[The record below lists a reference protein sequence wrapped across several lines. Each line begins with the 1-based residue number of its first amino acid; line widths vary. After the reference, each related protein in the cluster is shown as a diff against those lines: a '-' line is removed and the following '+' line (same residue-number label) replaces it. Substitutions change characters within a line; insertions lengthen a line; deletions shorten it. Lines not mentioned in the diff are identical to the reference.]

1 MGSNHMR
8 TFLVCIKLK
17 TNAKNYQTV
26 VTVLQIAWNKNFP
39 PKYQQIKLIVPQRLL
54 SWQYLTMS

>member
-1 MGSNHMR
+1 MR

-26 VTVLQIAWNKNFP
+26 ITVLQIAWNKNFA